1 VISKPKGNR
10 TQLLGY
16 YDPSAVKQL
25 RLLSKQTRVPQSVYL
40 REALDD
46 LLRKYLVVAG
56 KPKLERYSKAFVISI
71 PPIRRRGSPG

>member
-25 RLLSKQTRVPQSVYL
+25 RVLSKLTRVPQSVYL
-40 REALDD
+40 REALDA
-46 LLRKYLVVAG
+46 LLRKYLVVG
-56 KPKLERYSKAFVISI
+56 KPKWKKGSEAFVVSI
-71 PPIRRRGSPG
+71 PATRRRGAPS

>member
-1 VISKPKGNR
+1 MVSKPKGNR
-10 TQLLGY
+10 TQVLGY

-46 LLRKYLVVAG
+46 LLRKYLVVG
-56 KPKLERYSKAFVISI
+56 KPKWKRHPGAFVVRV
-71 PPIRRRGSPG
+71 PPIRRTGAPR

>member
-1 VISKPKGNR
+1 MISKPKGNR

-25 RLLSKQTRVPQSVYL
+25 RLLSKLTRVPQSVYL

-46 LLRKYLVVAG
+46 LLGKYLVVG
-56 KPKLERYSKAFVISI
+56 KPKLARHSKPFVVSM

>member
-1 VISKPKGNR
+1 MVSKPKGNR

-25 RLLSKQTRVPQSVYL
+25 RLLSKLTRVPQSAYL

-46 LLRKYLVVAG
+46 LLRKYSVL
-56 KPKLERYSKAFVISI
+56 
-71 PPIRRRGSPG
+71 RRAK